1 MNIQSLRRILGRV
14 LAVAACFGVASPAGA
29 ADKVQPIERFAATA
43 VNMTGVGRASAGRV
57 DFVIERWS
65 TDVERE
71 QLRSTLIE
79 SGSDKLLSTLQ
90 KIKPRCGFMQIP
102 GQLGWDVQY
111 AREIKTATGRQVILG
126 TDRHVG
132 FGEAARNTRSS
143 EYEFTLIDIRFGP
156 DGKGVGKLALRTKIT
171 YKKETKTIEIENY
184 GAEPVRLTEVKSE
197 KP

>member
-1 MNIQSLRRILGRV
+1 MNFQSLRRNLGI
-14 LAVAACFGVASPAGA
+14 AVGVVACFAAASRA
-29 ADKVQPIERFAATA
+29 AAAEKVQPIERFAAVA
-43 VNMTGVGRASAGRV
+43 VNMSGVGRASAGRV
-57 DFVIERWS
+57 DIVVERWS
-65 TDVERE
+65 SDEERE
-71 QLRSTLIE
+71 QLRTSLIE
-79 SGSDKLLSTLQ
+79 SGSDKLLSALQ

-156 DGKGVGKLALRTKIT
+156 DGKGVGKLALSTKIS
-171 YKKETKTIEIENY
+171 YNKETKTIEIENY
-184 GAEPVRLTEVKSE
+184 GTEPVRLTEVKSE

>member
-1 MNIQSLRRILGRV
+1 MNIQSLRRFLGIV
-14 LAVAACFGVASPAGA
+14 LAVAACFGVASRAGA
-29 ADKVQPIERFAATA
+29 GEKVQPIERFAAVA
-43 VNMTGVGRASAGRV
+43 VNMSGVGRASAGTV
-57 DFVIERWS
+57 DLVIERWS
-65 TDVERE
+65 TDEERE
-71 QLRSTLIE
+71 QLRSALIE

-102 GQLGWDVQY
+102 GQLGWDIQY

-143 EYEFTLIDIRFGP
+143 EYEFTLVDIRFGA
-156 DGKGVGKLALRTKIT
+156 DGKGVGKLALSTKIT
-171 YKKETKTIEIENY
+171 YNKDTRTIEIENY
-184 GAEPVRLTEVKSE
+184 GREPVRLTEVRSE